1 MVNGDGK
8 DETTCKMD
16 DVKEEIT
23 KLKAQIGESRSLL
36 HQGECEGISRQEL
49 KEQIESKE
57 KRLAELQHE
66 LNEDEDELVLPRRT
80 LRLPKPTEKMQEYQ
94 MEELN

>member
-16 DVKEEIT
+16 DVKEEIK
-23 KLKAQIGESRSLL
+23 KLQTEIQESRGLL

-49 KEQIESKE
+49 KEQIETKE
-57 KRLAELQHE
+57 KRLAELTV
-66 LNEDEDELVLPRRT
+66 NM
-80 LRLPKPTEKMQEYQ
+80 K
-94 MEELN
+94 